1 MELDRHTTYLIAPK
15 DTTKELPYGLKQI
28 PVKLEEVL
36 STGQL
41 KVEVQS
47 FMYNIR
53 LEDFALLGKCYK
65 EKES

>member
-1 MELDRHTTYLIAPK
+1 MELNYWDTYLIAPK

-28 PVKLEEVL
+28 PVKLEEIL

-53 LEDFALLGKCYK
+53 LEDFVVLGKCYK

>member
-28 PVKLEEVL
+28 PVKLKEVL
-36 STGQL
+36 STGQI

-53 LEDFALLGKCYK
+53 LEDFEVLGKCYK

>member
-1 MELDRHTTYLIAPK
+1 MELNYGDTYLIAPK

-28 PVKLEEVL
+28 PVKLKEVL
-36 STGQL
+36 STGQI

-53 LEDFALLGKCYK
+53 LEDFAVLGKLYK

>member
-1 MELDRHTTYLIAPK
+1 MELNYWDTYLIAPK

-28 PVKLEEVL
+28 PVKLEEIL
-36 STGQL
+36 STGQI

-53 LEDFALLGKCYK
+53 LEDFVVLGKCYK